1 MLWMYNY
8 VDTNYDVIIPD
19 THNTAHVIIL
29 PLEII
34 IIIHY
39 TICLTFNNHLLREG
53 YALLE
58 CFSLLLNFVNSFTA
72 CIILMIINPSITIMY
87 IIFCVMQT
95 LDAPIITVYLFI
107 LHNEPIMPLGTCFLY
122 KHFVKLSAHHLL

>member
-8 VDTNYDVIIPD
+8 VDTNYDVIIPY

-34 IIIHY
+34 IIIYY
-39 TICLTFNNHLLREG
+39 TICLTYNTFNNHLLREG

-95 LDAPIITVYLFI
+95 MECPGCT
-107 LHNEPIMPLGTCFLY
+107 HNYCLLI
-122 KHFVKLSAHHLL
+122 HLTQ